1 MRDEHVF
8 HANVQWHP
16 AAATSGTKLSRAY
29 TVDIP
34 GRPPLQGSADAAFG
48 GDAARHNPEDMLL
61 AALASCHMLSFI
73 WAAEQAG
80 IAVRDYR
87 DAATARLAN
96 VGKSLRFV
104 EAVLRPEVTLAPG
117 ADPAQVD
124 KLHERAHRVCFIAN
138 AVNFPV
144 RIEGS
149 VKQAAA

>member
-8 HANVQWHP
+8 HATVQWHP
-16 AAATSGTKLSRAY
+16 AAATFGTRHSRAY
-29 TVDIP
+29 TVEIP

-48 GDAARHNPEDMLL
+48 GDATLHNPEDLLL
-61 AALASCHMLSFI
+61 AALAGCHMLSFL

-80 IAVRDYR
+80 VAVQDYR
-87 DAATARLAN
+87 DAATARLAD
-96 VGKSLRFV
+96 VGKRLRFV

-117 ADPAQVD
+117 ADPAQVA

-138 AVNFPV
+138 AVNFAV

-149 VKQAAA
+149 VKAA